1 MIQDWLERLRAFWT
15 ASRRNQVF
23 TVVSVAVLL
32 TLIIVGVSLLANRN
46 GETSARGA
54 VQATATP
61 VHRATTTPAGTPQPT
76 AATGPTVTPLPTKPV
91 NQAIIGGTEAAFTA
105 KYGQPISTGVDSG
118 NNLPTITY
126 KGSKPLGNITIE
138 MDSTHGYVVGV
149 VISAPQNAPWF
160 APTVQ
165 DFYPTFAP
173 GDATYD
179 QSQTL
184 TDQNNNTVA
193 LYALGHS
200 QLLASSLPNGA
211 FTDFQNQPILFGTYT
226 FEIYYLS
233 GTSGSQA
240 YAVSFRLGNWPTSPA
255 G

>member
-15 ASRRNQVF
+15 ASRRNQII
-23 TVVSVAVLL
+23 TIVSAAVLL
-32 TLIIVGVSLLANRN
+32 TLVIVSVSLLANRN
-46 GETSARGA
+46 GETAARGA
-54 VQATATP
+54 QATATP
-61 VHRATTTPAGTPQPT
+61 VHQATTTAAGTPQPT
-76 AATGPTVTPLPTKPV
+76 ATIGPTATPLPTKPV

-105 KYGQPISTGVDSG
+105 KFGQPISTGVDAG
-118 NNLPTITY
+118 NNLPTVTY
-126 KGSKPLGNITIE
+126 KGGKPLANITIE
-138 MDSTHGYVVGV
+138 LDSTRSYVVGI

-165 DFYPTFAP
+165 DFYPKFAP
-173 GDATYD
+173 DDATYD

-184 TDQNNNTVA
+184 TDQNNSTVA

-200 QLLASSLPNGA
+200 QLLASSLPNSA